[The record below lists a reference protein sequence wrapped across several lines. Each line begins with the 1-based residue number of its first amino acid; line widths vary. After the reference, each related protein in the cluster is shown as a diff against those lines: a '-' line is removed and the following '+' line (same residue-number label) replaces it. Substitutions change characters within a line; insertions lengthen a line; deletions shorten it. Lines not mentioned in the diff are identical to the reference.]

1 MEERLHSNFG
11 YGIGLAHKEDACIIA
26 EGNQT
31 VIEKGM
37 TLHVRV
43 TLKDKLV
50 KGDKGKELTMAA
62 IGDTVLVDESGEV
75 VNLTSKVSAKYGSI
89 TYMLDDE
96 EDENN
101 SGKEN

>member
-1 MEERLHSNFG
+1 
-11 YGIGLAHKEDACIIA
+11 
-26 EGNQT
+26 
-31 VIEKGM
+31 
-37 TLHVRV
+37 
-43 TLKDKLV
+43 
-50 KGDKGKELTMAA
+50 MAA